1 MHTPVYHA
9 DDMPEKRVILDNIRS
24 AHNVGSI
31 FRTSDGAG
39 VTHVYIGGYT
49 PAPIDRFGRDVAE
62 IAKTS
67 LGASQAVPWS
77 LFAEDAISSLAAEL
91 KADGFSIVAVEQTN
105 AAVPIRT
112 FAVPEKVVYVLG
124 NEIGGVSAAWLS
136 LVDVVVHIP
145 MQGTKESLNVS
156 VCAGIVLFH

>member
-9 DDMPEKRVILDNIRS
+9 GDMSEKRIILDNIRS

-39 VTHVYIGGYT
+39 VTHVYVGGYT
-49 PAPIDRFGRDVAE
+49 PAPVDRFGRAVAE
-62 IAKTS
+62 IEKTS

-77 LFAEDAISSLAAEL
+77 AVPESDIRSLAIQL
-91 KADGFSIVAVEQTN
+91 KADGFSIVAVEQTSS
-105 AAVPIRT
+105 AVPLLT
-112 FAVPEKVVYVLG
+112 FTVPEKVAYVLG
-124 NEIGGVSAAWLS
+124 NEIEGVSEAWLK
-136 LVDVVVHIP
+136 LADAVVAIP

-156 VCAGIVLFH
+156 VCTGIVLFH